1 MKLQACLA
9 ATVRGFMPVAK
20 EPKSINFKFFLEG
33 TYLPPYMH
41 IHHARVHANTAMYT
55 FTEKIRAMDTQ
66 YTL

>member
-20 EPKSINFKFFLEG
+20 EPKSMYFMVFLEG
-33 TYLPPYMH
+33 TYLPYMH